1 MEIEILAETKF
12 VDEGRYR
19 LMSQH
24 GTSSLMFDVMNYTEL
39 RNRGV
44 RIALVSGL
52 SLVSIFVIY
61 SSLTSPQDNHSLQV
75 SSQLMNLAN
84 IVLFWTFVSIPIC
97 TYGIYLIFRAET
109 ARAYSTGSPLGSY
122 LMVTFTD
129 IKYWRIMVISAVLYW
144 IGFAFLS
151 QILLYEPNMPIKR
164 DGVATP
170 SFTVTPCCNLAGY
183 VPMLSVYLTEYF
195 TILIIPINFALS
207 VAISA
212 MVGFNLSLMVSIFS
226 TSRSQNRNKKL
237 SVMSGIGI
245 TAGLF
250 VGCPTCAGSL
260 ISLFAGFG
268 SGVAVAAF
276 APFQTLFLLISVP
289 TLVIS
294 PFIASKLMK
303 NNFTCDFRANSVGAN

>member
-1 MEIEILAETKF
+1 ML
-12 VDEGRYR
+12 
-19 LMSQH
+19 
-24 GTSSLMFDVMNYTEL
+24 
-39 RNRGV
+39 
-44 RIALVSGL
+44 SGL

-61 SSLTSPQDNHSLQV
+61 SSLTIPQDNQSLQM

-97 TYGIYLIFRAET
+97 IYGIYLIFKAEIYRAHL
-109 ARAYSTGSPLGSY
+109 SGSPLGSY
-122 LMVTFTD
+122 LKVTFTD
-129 IKYWRIMVISAVLYW
+129 IKYWRIMVISSVLYW

-151 QILLYEPNMPIKR
+151 QILLYEPNMPISGG
-164 DGVATP
+164 DGFVIP
-170 SFTVTPCCNLAGY
+170 SLMITPCCNLPGY

-207 VAISA
+207 IAISV
-212 MVGFNLSLMVSIFS
+212 MVGFNLSLMVSFFS
-226 TSRSQNRNKKL
+226 MSRSQNNNKKL
-237 SVMSGIGI
+237 SIVSGIGI

-260 ISLFAGFG
+260 ISLFVGFG
-268 SGVAVAAF
+268 SGVAVAAL

-289 TLVIS
+289 TLLIS

-303 NNFTCDFRANSVGAN
+303 NNFACNFRSNSVGAN

>member
-1 MEIEILAETKF
+1 METKIEF

-24 GTSSLMFDVMNYTEL
+24 GISSMMFDVKNYTEL

-44 RIALVSGL
+44 RVALLSGL

-61 SSLTSPQDNHSLQV
+61 SSLTSPQDTQSLQV

-84 IVLFWTFVSIPIC
+84 IVLFWTFVSIPIFI
-97 TYGIYLIFRAET
+97 YGIYLIFKAET
-109 ARAYSTGSPLGSY
+109 ARAYSSGSPLGSY

-129 IKYWRIMVISAVLYW
+129 IKYWRIMVISSVLYW

-151 QILLYEPNMPIKR
+151 QILLYEPNMPISG
-164 DGVATP
+164 DGFVTP
-170 SFTVTPCCNLAGY
+170 SLMVTPCCNLPGY

-212 MVGFNLSLMVSIFS
+212 MVGFNLSLMLSFFS
-226 TSRSQNRNKKL
+226 MSRNQNNNKKL

-260 ISLFAGFG
+260 ISLFVGFG
-268 SGVAVAAF
+268 SGVAIAVL
-276 APFQTLFLLISVP
+276 APFQTLFLLISIP

-294 PFIASKLMK
+294 PFIASKLVK
-303 NNFTCDFRANSVGAN
+303 NNLTCNFRANSV

>member
-1 MEIEILAETKF
+1 M
-12 VDEGRYR
+12 
-19 LMSQH
+19 
-24 GTSSLMFDVMNYTEL
+24 MFNVTNYTEL
-39 RNRGV
+39 RNRGLRV
-44 RIALVSGL
+44 ALLSGL
-52 SLVSIFVIY
+52 SLILIFVIY
-61 SSLTSPQDNHSLQV
+61 SSLSTPRDSQSLEV

-97 TYGIYLIFRAET
+97 IFGIYLIFRAET

-122 LMVTFTD
+122 LMITFTD
-129 IKYWRIMVISAVLYW
+129 IKYWRIMAISSVVYW

-151 QILLYEPNMPIKR
+151 QILLYEPNMPI
-164 DGVATP
+164 DGFGIAPP
-170 SFTVTPCCNLAGY
+170 SFKVTPCCNLPGY

-212 MVGFNLSLMVSIFS
+212 MVGFNLSLMVSFFS
-226 TSRSQNRNKKL
+226 ISRNQNKNKKL
-237 SVMSGIGI
+237 SVVSGIGI

-260 ISLFAGFG
+260 ISLFVGFG
-268 SGVAVAAF
+268 SGVAVSVL
-276 APFQTLFLLISVP
+276 APFQTLFLLISIP
-289 TLVIS
+289 ILVIS

-303 NNFTCDFRANSVGAN
+303 NSFTCNFRTSPVGAK

>member
-1 MEIEILAETKF
+1 MEILAKIEF
-12 VDEGRYR
+12 VDVGRYR

-24 GTSSLMFDVMNYTEL
+24 GISSMMFDVKNYTEL

-44 RIALVSGL
+44 RVALLSGL
-52 SLVSIFVIY
+52 SLVTIFVIY
-61 SSLTSPQDNHSLQV
+61 SSLTSPQDNQSLQV

-97 TYGIYLIFRAET
+97 IYGTYLIFKAET
-109 ARAYSTGSPLGSY
+109 ARASSSGSPLGSY
-122 LMVTFTD
+122 LLVTFTD
-129 IKYWRIMVISAVLYW
+129 IKYWRIMVISSVLYW
-144 IGFAFLS
+144 ICFAFLS
-151 QILLYEPNMPIKR
+151 QIFLYEPNMPISG
-164 DGVATP
+164 DGIVTP
-170 SFTVTPCCNLAGY
+170 SLMVTPCCNLPGY

-212 MVGFNLSLMVSIFS
+212 MVGFNLSLMVSFFS
-226 TSRSQNRNKKL
+226 MSRNQNNNKKL

-260 ISLFAGFG
+260 ISLFVGFG
-268 SGVAVAAF
+268 SGVAVAAL
-276 APFQTLFLLISVP
+276 APFQTLFLLISIP

-294 PFIASKLMK
+294 PFIASKLVK
-303 NNFTCDFRANSVGAN
+303 NNFTCNFRANSV

>member
-1 MEIEILAETKF
+1 M
-12 VDEGRYR
+12 
-19 LMSQH
+19 
-24 GTSSLMFDVMNYTEL
+24 MFDVKNYTEL

-44 RIALVSGL
+44 RVALLSGL

-61 SSLTSPQDNHSLQV
+61 GSLTSPQDNQSLQL

-97 TYGIYLIFRAET
+97 IYGIYLILKAEI
-109 ARAYSTGSPLGSY
+109 ARAYSSGSSLGSY

-129 IKYWRIMVISAVLYW
+129 IKYWRIMVISSVFYW

-151 QILLYEPNMPIKR
+151 QILLYEPNMPINV
-164 DGVATP
+164 DGIVTP
-170 SFTVTPCCNLAGY
+170 SLMVTPCCNLPGY

-195 TILIIPINFALS
+195 TILIIPINFTLS

-212 MVGFNLSLMVSIFS
+212 MVGFNLSLMVSFFS
-226 TSRSQNRNKKL
+226 MSRSQNNNKNNKKL
-237 SVMSGIGI
+237 SVVSGIGI

-260 ISLFAGFG
+260 ISLFVGFG
-268 SGVAVAAF
+268 SGVAVAAL
-276 APFQTLFLLISVP
+276 APFQTLFLLISIP
-289 TLVIS
+289 TLMIS
-294 PFIASKLMK
+294 PFIASKLIK
-303 NNFTCDFRANSVGAN
+303 NDFTCSFRANSVGAN

>member
-1 MEIEILAETKF
+1 VEIFAKIKF
-12 VDEGRYR
+12 VFEGRYR

-24 GTSSLMFDVMNYTEL
+24 GISSMMFDVKDYTEL

-44 RIALVSGL
+44 RVALLSSL

-61 SSLTSPQDNHSLQV
+61 SSLASPQDNQSLQV
-75 SSQLMNLAN
+75 SSQLINLAN

-97 TYGIYLIFRAET
+97 IYGIYLVFKAET
-109 ARAYSTGSPLGSY
+109 ARAYSTGRPLGSY
-122 LMVTFTD
+122 LMITFTD
-129 IKYWRIMVISAVLYW
+129 IKYWRIMVVSSVLYW

-151 QILLYEPNMPIKR
+151 QILLYEPNMPISGG
-164 DGVATP
+164 DGIVTP
-170 SFTVTPCCNLAGY
+170 SLMVTPCCNLPGY

-195 TILIIPINFALS
+195 TILIIPVNFALS

-212 MVGFNLSLMVSIFS
+212 LVGFNLSLMVSFFS
-226 TSRSQNRNKKL
+226 MSRSQNNNKKL
-237 SVMSGIGI
+237 SVVSGIGI

-260 ISLFAGFG
+260 ISLFVGFG
-268 SGVAVAAF
+268 SGVAVAAL
-276 APFQTLFLLISVP
+276 APFQTLFLLISIP

-303 NNFTCDFRANSVGAN
+303 NNFTCNFRANSVGAN